1 MSRKTLLLVV
11 VIMTQWFLKLLP
23 LLLLSKNVSEM
34 KEYQSYTESTAN
46 VLLYVQSFVMYCP
59 FHVVVLSLVYCTL
72 DFILLLFI

>member
-1 MSRKTLLLVV
+1 
-11 VIMTQWFLKLLP
+11 MTQWFLKLLP